1 MVLASASKALTI
13 DLSTN
18 KIKVEDVPSSYIT
31 RYIGGRGVN
40 AAYLFDTT
48 EKDTDPL
55 GESNPIIFG
64 TGPFAGTSIPT
75 AGQLTVTS
83 KSPLTNLYFKCNSGG
98 HFASE
103 LRFAGYTYIIIKGKA
118 DKPVYLWIDN
128 DHADIKDASHIW
140 GKDTRETN
148 IILRKE
154 LGKDI
159 HVACIGPAGERLVK
173 FAGISV
179 SVYHFAARGGL
190 GAVMGAKNLKAI
202 AVHGNKEKL
211 EVYDPHLLRQLVLD
225 AVSKIPKS
233 VKAVTYMK
241 YGTSGSIDPINEIGA
256 LPSYN
261 FKEPSFEK
269 AAEIDGVTL
278 VERQYIRKRK
288 ACTACPMHCHK
299 YLTVDKGKYQ
309 CYGGGPEYETLA
321 AFGAGCG
328 IGDPEAVLYLHIHCG
343 LYGLDGLSAAAAIQ
357 WTMECIEKGILSKED
372 VDGLNLTWGNADST
386 IELLKKIAYREGF
399 GNLLAEGLRKA
410 SSIVGKDSWKY
421 AIQARG
427 LEQSRVDTRSAK
439 AYALAFAVNPRG
451 PDHLHAQP
459 MAEFGIYPESRELV
473 KQLSGDVRYANPYIP
488 DKKADLVRWHED
500 MFALTEVLGLCSFA
514 TTTTYIL
521 TPETLAEMYY
531 AITGAKIQDND
542 LMRIGRRVITLE
554 RCFNIREGLTK
565 NDDTLPWRLM
575 NEPVNKGPA
584 KGLVNSK
591 EELDKLLHEYY
602 VLHEWD
608 TETGKPT
615 YETLVKL
622 EMRDIADK
630 LRVLGIIS

>member
-1 MVLASASKALTI
+1 MILASASKALTI
-13 DLSTN
+13 DLSAN

-40 AAYLFDTT
+40 AAYLFDMT

-55 GESNPIIFG
+55 GGSNPIIFG
-64 TGPFAGTSIPT
+64 TGPFAGTFIPT

-103 LRFAGYTYIIIKGKA
+103 LRFAGYTYVMIKGKA
-118 DKPVYLWIDN
+118 DKPVYLFIDN
-128 DHADIKDASHIW
+128 DYVDLRNASHIW

-148 IILRKE
+148 IILKKE

-159 HVACIGPAGERLVK
+159 QVACIGPAGERLVK

-202 AVHGNKEKL
+202 VVHGNKEEL
-211 EVYDPHLLRQLVLD
+211 EVYDPCLLRQLVLD
-225 AVSKIPKS
+225 VISRVSRS

-241 YGTSGSIDPINEIGA
+241 YGTSGSIAPINEIGA

-261 FKEPSFEK
+261 FKEPTFEK
-269 AAEIDGVTL
+269 ADEIDGFTL
-278 VERQYIRKRK
+278 VKRQYIRKSR

-299 YLTVDKGKYQ
+299 YLTVDKGKYK
-309 CYGGGPEYETLA
+309 CHGGGPEYETLA

-328 IGDPEAVLYLHIHCG
+328 IGDPEAVLYLHIRCG
-343 LYGLDGLSAAAAIQ
+343 LLGLDGLSSAAAIQ
-357 WTMECIEKGILSKED
+357 WTMECIEKGILSKD
-372 VDGLNLTWGNADST
+372 NVDGLNLVWGDAESV

-399 GNLLAEGLRKA
+399 GNVLAEGLRKA
-410 SSIVGKDSWKY
+410 ASVVGKDSWKY
-421 AIQARG
+421 AVQARG

-459 MAEFGIYPESRELV
+459 MAEMGIYPESRELV
-473 KQLSGDVRYANPYIP
+473 KQLTGDVKYANPYIP
-488 DKKADLVRWHED
+488 DKKAHIVRWHED
-500 MFALTEVLGLCSFA
+500 MFALTEALGLCSFA

-531 AITGAKIQDND
+531 AVTGVKVKSED
-542 LMRIGRRVITLE
+542 LMLVGRRIVTLE
-554 RCFNIREGLTK
+554 RCFNIREGLTRK
-565 NDDTLPWRLM
+565 DDTLPWRMM
-575 NEPVNKGPA
+575 NEPVSKGPA
-584 KGLVNSK
+584 KGLINSE
-591 EELDKLLHEYY
+591 EELNSLLHEYY
-602 VLHEWD
+602 MLHEWD
-608 TETGKPT
+608 PETGKPK
-615 YETLVKL
+615 YETLLKL
-622 EMRDIADK
+622 NMKDVADK
-630 LRVLGIIS
+630 LKEDGIIL

>member
-1 MVLASASKALTI
+1 MVMATVSKTLTI
-13 DLSTN
+13 DLSTS
-18 KIKVEDVPSSYIT
+18 KIKVEDTHTSYLD

-40 AAYLFDTT
+40 AAYLFDMTNAN
-48 EKDTDPL
+48 TDPL
-55 GESNPIIFG
+55 GEDNPIIFG
-64 TGPFAGTSIPT
+64 TGPFAGTFIPT

-83 KSPLTNLYFKCNSGG
+83 KSPLTNLYFKSNSGG
-98 HFASE
+98 HLASE
-103 LRFAGYTYIIIKGKA
+103 IRFAGYNYIIVKGKA
-118 DKPVYLWIDN
+118 DRPVYLYIDN
-128 DHADIKDASHIW
+128 DHVDIKDASHIW

-148 IILRKE
+148 IILRKD
-154 LGKDI
+154 LGKDV
-159 HVACIGPAGERLVK
+159 HVACIGPAGEKLVK

-190 GAVMGAKNLKAI
+190 GAVMGSKNFKAM
-202 AVHGNKEKL
+202 AVHGNREKI
-211 EVYDPHLLRQLVLD
+211 EVYDPQLLRQLVLD

-256 LPSYN
+256 LPSFN

-269 AAEIDGVTL
+269 AADIDGVTL
-278 VERQYIRKRK
+278 VEKQYIRKRK
-288 ACTACPMHCHK
+288 ACTACPIHCHK
-299 YLTVDKGKYQ
+299 YLIVDKGKYQ

-328 IGDPEAVLYLHIHCG
+328 IGDPEAVLHLHILCG
-343 LYGLDGLSAAAAIQ
+343 LYGLDGLSVAAVIQ
-357 WTMECIEKGILSKED
+357 WTMECLEKGILSRED
-372 VDGLNLTWGNADST
+372 VDGLNITWGDADNT
-386 IELLKKIAYREGF
+386 IELLKRIVHREGF
-399 GNLLAEGLRKA
+399 GNILAEGLRKA

-421 AIQARG
+421 AVQARG

-459 MAEFGIYPESRELV
+459 MAEMGIYPESRELV
-473 KQLSGDVRYANPYIP
+473 KQLTGDVKYANPYIP
-488 DKKADLVRWHED
+488 DKKASIVRWHED

-531 AITGAKIQDND
+531 AVTGVKLKSDD
-542 LMRIGRRVITLE
+542 LMLVGRRTVTLE
-554 RCFNIREGLTK
+554 RCFNIREGLTRK
-565 NDDTLPWRLM
+565 DDTLPWRLM
-575 NEPVNKGPA
+575 NEPVSKGPA

-591 EELDKLLHEYY
+591 EELDGLLHEYY
-602 VLHEWD
+602 LLHGWNP
-608 TETGKPT
+608 ETGKPT

-622 EMRDIADK
+622 EMKDVADK
-630 LRVLGIIS
+630 LREKGVIP